1 MGIFGQLPFTVVMAD
16 DSKNSTLT
24 GKKLSK
30 EDVERLGDRLY
41 TQSMDQKR
49 KKLEA
54 LESKYYKTEEPKTIS
69 KAEAEESALRQ
80 VNQEMEMR
88 RKRQAELERKV
99 HKEEEPRTLTQE
111 EIDESVRRMYN
122 EPMDI
127 KKKKL
132 EVLQKRYAPE
142 PEKGKR
148 LGKSQQAEMASRLC
162 QPKKQI
168 YTDEEIN
175 KVYGF

>member
-1 MGIFGQLPFTVVMAD
+1 MAD
-16 DSKNSTLT
+16 ESAKMSTT
-24 GKKLSK
+24 GGKKLSAEEVEK
-30 EDVERLGDRLY
+30 LGERLY
-41 TQSMDQKR
+41 VQSMDMKR

-54 LESKYYKTEEPKTIS
+54 LDAKYYKTEEPRKLS
-69 KAEAEESALRQ
+69 KADAEESAMRQ
-80 VNQEMEMR
+80 VTQEMEMR
-88 RKRQAELERKV
+88 RKRREQLEKKV
-99 HKEEEPRTLTQE
+99 HKEEEVRTFSQE

-142 PEKGKR
+142 PERGKK
-148 LGKSQQAEMASRLC
+148 LGKNQQAEMANRLC
-162 QPKKQI
+162 QPKKQV